1 MYELAWLK
9 VFFKATAVGVGFF
22 FPSNAEITF
31 SPLAL
36 LFPELSKEICRPTV
50 KSDWFEAN
58 SFRGYKEVGARIFF
72 KLEVKPV
79 KFYYL
84 LHQLTIKMDKKQ
96 GHQKHLRL
104 HERLS
109 SSF

>member
-58 SFRGYKEVGARIFF
+58 SFRGYKEVGTRIFF

-79 KFYYL
+79 KSFITFYINL
-84 LHQLTIKMDKKQ
+84 PSKWIKSKDIKSISDFMKD
-96 GHQKHLRL
+96 
-104 HERLS
+104 
-109 SSF
+109 